1 MENLQYLATI
11 IEACMY
17 SIEKMYPNKLI
28 TTYIYIFIYVIS
40 QVVLREVTVQ

>member
-1 MENLQYLATI
+1 MRGEIRLFSAMENQQHLATI

-28 TTYIYIFIYVIS
+28 TTYIYIYLFM
-40 QVVLREVTVQ
+40 